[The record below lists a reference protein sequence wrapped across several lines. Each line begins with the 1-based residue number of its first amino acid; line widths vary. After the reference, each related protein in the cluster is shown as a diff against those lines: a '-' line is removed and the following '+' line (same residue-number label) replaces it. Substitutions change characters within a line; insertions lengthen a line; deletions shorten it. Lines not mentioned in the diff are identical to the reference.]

1 MNFLKIFC
9 HSFVVVRL
17 LKCQCSKGKKFVTG
31 NDFFEKK
38 VYNGLCKCT
47 ELHENI
53 MYPCREKQQLKGEI
67 MMNRKL
73 KTSIAVILITL
84 AAESTAKILT
94 GCGEDKRDTKSTT
107 PATTAATKATQAAT
121 AAAQAQE
128 NGQTQTQAITNAPA
142 QNNDSQASSNNIGIS
157 EADAIANVKQ
167 QAGSGAQIISSYPGT
182 SPDGLPAWVITV
194 APVSNSADTPNVVYY
209 SGYQFC
215 YPAQ

>member
-1 MNFLKIFC
+1 
-9 HSFVVVRL
+9 
-17 LKCQCSKGKKFVTG
+17 
-31 NDFFEKK
+31 
-38 VYNGLCKCT
+38 
-47 ELHENI
+47 
-53 MYPCREKQQLKGEI
+53 

-84 AAESTAKILT
+84 AAVSSAMFLT
-94 GCGEDKRDTKSTT
+94 GCGEDKGDTKSTT

-121 AAAQAQE
+121 AATQAQE

>member
-1 MNFLKIFC
+1 
-9 HSFVVVRL
+9 
-17 LKCQCSKGKKFVTG
+17 
-31 NDFFEKK
+31 
-38 VYNGLCKCT
+38 
-47 ELHENI
+47 
-53 MYPCREKQQLKGEI
+53 
-67 MMNRKL
+67 MNRKL

-84 AAESTAKILT
+84 AAVSSAMFLT
-94 GCGEDKRDTKSTT
+94 GCGEDKGDTKSTT

-121 AAAQAQE
+121 AAQAQA
-128 NGQTQTQAITNAPA
+128 NNQTQSQAQAITNAPA
-142 QNNDSQASSNNIGIS
+142 QSNDSQAGSNDIGIS

-182 SPDGLPAWVITV
+182 TPDGLPAWVITV